1 MARLNKFQRGELRHV
16 RNEAFKRNNIKGAQ
30 PRHPDKPVTEYKAR
44 ANCVRLNS
52 PAARRP
58 DKSNVVFG
66 DVEPPSE
73 KPATNVESFRNA
85 FSDKLAALGWTRDD
99 WDLWKK
105 ARDENPSLSLHDY
118 RESLKVKENE

>member
-1 MARLNKFQRGELRHV
+1 MARLTKIQRSELRHV
-16 RNEAFKRNNIKGAQ
+16 RNEAFKRNNIKGVQ

-44 ANCVRLNS
+44 ANCVRLTCKD
-52 PAARRP
+52 AKRP

-73 KPATNVESFRNA
+73 KKSVNVESFRNA
-85 FSDKLAALGWTRDD
+85 FSEKLAALGWTRDD

-118 RESLKVKENE
+118 RESLKVK